1 MIQHIDFSIL
11 NFIQFYLRSDF
22 LDHVMIGISRLGN
35 GGAIWIFIGV
45 LLLFFKKY
53 RRYGIMILT
62 ALLIEFLIVDV
73 VLKPMVQ
80 RIRPYNINSEI
91 ELLVLPPKSYSFPS
105 GHAGSSFAVA
115 TVIKFI
121 NKKFAAFVIIFSIL
135 MAFSRLY
142 LYVHFP
148 SDVIAGI
155 LVGISCGLLAIKIYD
170 KFYNFI
176 KMQKL

>member
-35 GGAIWIFIGV
+35 GGAI
-45 LLLFFKKY
+45 
-53 RRYGIMILT
+53 
-62 ALLIEFLIVDV
+62 
-73 VLKPMVQ
+73 
-80 RIRPYNINSEI
+80 
-91 ELLVLPPKSYSFPS
+91 SYSFPS